1 MHTAQ
6 ESGRVLAADTAPNQ
20 GVFQPLLAPSP
31 SALGPD
37 ASQQWPDHAA
47 VDLRHIAR
55 SADLCIKHAAPSEFA
70 KVGTVFAGQKCRNL

>member
-6 ESGRVLAADTAPNQ
+6 ESSKVLAADTAPNQ
-20 GVFQPLLAPSP
+20 GIYQPLLAPSP
-31 SALGPD
+31 SAPGPN

-55 SADLCIKHAAPSEFA
+55 SADLCVKHTAPSEF
-70 KVGTVFAGQKCRNL
+70 L